1 MDEITYNLVE
11 LFILL
16 VGIVWKVLIQ
26 VVLCDRVHNIFLITA
41 RSLGSHISNN
51 LENLN
56 YS

>member
-1 MDEITYNLVE
+1 MVNFTYNLIE

-26 VVLCDRVHNIFLITA
+26 VVLCDGIHNIFLITA
-41 RSLGSHISNN
+41 WSLGSHISNN
-51 LENLN
+51 YENLN